1 MNLNDFLHGKKCI
14 SLLPAL
20 TIWVHQQNL
29 MISSWLS
36 CVAVIK
42 SICCISNKSLQR
54 CPTNSAKLCHTN
66 NLCVS
71 AEVKVQ
77 AICWCWETSSS
88 LLLLFIQVNNKKEP
102 TSGLL
107 TLIRSDSI
115 VSCVVKE
122 TNSFFVHH
130 LIQRSVM
137 PKEWMTCAAGSWR
150 FLTRRSTLSGV
161 SPATWRDSP
170 KISGLMVCTEK

>member
-1 MNLNDFLHGKKCI
+1 
-14 SLLPAL
+14 
-20 TIWVHQQNL
+20 

-36 CVAVIK
+36 FVAVIK
-42 SICCISNKSLQR
+42 SICCISNKCLQR

-66 NLCVS
+66 HLCVS

-88 LLLLFIQVNNKKEP
+88 RSLLFIQVNNKKD

-115 VSCVVKE
+115 ASFVVKE
-122 TNSFFVHH
+122 TNSLFVHH